1 MWQCVNCRNQ
11 LGDQYAFCW
20 HCGTKRVPNAPQPTI
35 ARPSQLGEPAKVPTF
50 ASFEEMAPVPR
61 SHQWIWRRGPH
72 IRILSYLLIGAIV
85 IILKLSDSF
94 LGAYGNYAFRIAA
107 VCVLILIL
115 WRFFRRDKTEGVG
128 VKLN

>member
-1 MWQCVNCRNQ
+1 MWQCVNCRNE
-11 LGDQYAFCW
+11 LGDEYAFCW
-20 HCGTKRVPNAPQPTI
+20 QCGSKRFANTPQPTI
-35 ARPSQLGEPAKVPTF
+35 TRQSQLGEAAKVPTF
-50 ASFEEMAPVPR
+50 ASYEEIAHVPR

-72 IRILSYLLIGAIV
+72 IRILVYLLLGLFLGV
-85 IILKLSDSF
+85 LKLSDSF
-94 LGAYGNYAFRIAA
+94 LGAYGNYVFRIAA